1 MSIRQG
7 AQLQPQLMIVTRAS
21 HPSQST
27 DKPLIAASEL
37 IEFRRRYNVRL
48 NLRHVLF
55 SLSCWRFVIWQ
66 QFGDRVF
73 DRGTAAEIARLAFE
87 LS

>member
-7 AQLQPQLMIVTRAS
+7 RQLQPQLMIVTR
-21 HPSQST
+21 PSESRQSRH
-27 DKPLIAASEL
+27 KPLISASEL
-37 IEFRRRYNVRL
+37 IEFLRRYNVRL

-55 SLSCWRFVIWQ
+55 SLSCWRFVIWHQ
-66 QFGDRVF
+66 LGDRVF
-73 DRGTAAEIARLAFE
+73 NRGTAAEIARLCLE

>member
-1 MSIRQG
+1 MSVRQRRK
-7 AQLQPQLMIVTRAS
+7 LQPQRMIVTRAS
-21 HPSQST
+21 ESRQSRHE
-27 DKPLIAASEL
+27 PLIAASEL
-37 IEFRRRYNVRL
+37 IEFLRRYNVRL

-73 DRGTAAEIARLAFE
+73 DRGTAAEIARLALE